1 MNLHHLLGRR
11 WNVTISPS
19 QATVTIEDDEC
30 EFSSDTATPHNALT
44 PHHMER
50 SILYSTVI
58 VVRKV
63 PPLRVTLT
71 ESVNRI
77 VECCVQITG
86 PDMSTTIQRDNFSL
100 CVSTID
106 GTAVGKNILYWI

>member
-1 MNLHHLLGRR
+1 M
-11 WNVTISPS
+11 TISPS

-30 EFSSDTATPHNALT
+30 EFSSDTTTPHNALT
-44 PHHMER
+44 PHYMER
-50 SILYSTVI
+50 SILYFTVT

-63 PPLRVTLT
+63 PPLRVSMT

-86 PDMSTTIQRDNFSL
+86 PNRSTTIQRDNFSV
-100 CVSTID
+100 CVPTVD